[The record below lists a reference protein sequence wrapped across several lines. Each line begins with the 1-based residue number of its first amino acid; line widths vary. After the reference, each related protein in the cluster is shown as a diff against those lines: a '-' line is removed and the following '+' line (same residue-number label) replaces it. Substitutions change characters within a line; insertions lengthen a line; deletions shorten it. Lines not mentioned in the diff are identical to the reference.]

1 VGRTTRGYSCLHSEA
16 EDNLGYERKNKKDV
30 ELVLIAVVVVVVLR
44 QVGLKLA
51 EPR

>member
-1 VGRTTRGYSCLHSEA
+1 MGRTTRGYSCLHSEA

-30 ELVLIAVVVVVVLR
+30 ELVLIAVVVVVLR